1 MEFTFVVKESAE
13 GKPWIAAEPNSD
25 IANAR
30 VIGFELVPET
40 TLIDNATTA
49 TTTMPLRRAID
60 CAISPCDIFKSA
72 LHRPFT
78 RRLNPF
84 GSRLVEFFCSGGS
97 VGKATRGIS
106 HHQ

>member
-1 MEFTFVVKESAE
+1 VVKESAE

-40 TLIDNATTA
+40 TLIASIGSEQRTTA

>member
-40 TLIDNATTA
+40 TLIDNTA

>member
-40 TLIDNATTA
+40 TLDDAAEIAKF
-49 TTTMPLRRAID
+49 MRKHI
-60 CAISPCDIFKSA
+60 
-72 LHRPFT
+72 
-78 RRLNPF
+78 
-84 GSRLVEFFCSGGS
+84 
-97 VGKATRGIS
+97 RGITGLNLIHS
-106 HHQ
+106 GERFGARRGRSLRWSYSRRKLNGGFISFASGEWL